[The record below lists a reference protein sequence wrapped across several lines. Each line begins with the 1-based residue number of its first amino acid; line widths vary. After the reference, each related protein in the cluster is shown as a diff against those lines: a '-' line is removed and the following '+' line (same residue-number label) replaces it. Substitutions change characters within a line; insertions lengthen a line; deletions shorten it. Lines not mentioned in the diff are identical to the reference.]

1 MAALRIGSR
10 VAEGRSVSLD
20 IAARARWAK
29 PVFAISAL
37 ALVLTGCGLFRYE
50 TRAPWRGEA
59 EAACLASKQVKP
71 GVHIVP
77 ASSLDGPG
85 ACGMDYP
92 FRVTAFADGA
102 VALDQRQTF
111 ACPMIPRADAWIDEV
126 VQPAAEMVFGQPVV
140 EMRAGSYAC
149 RGQNN
154 QSGAR
159 LSEHSFGNALDIM
172 AFRLADG
179 RLITV
184 AQGWKGAPLEQ
195 EFLREVF
202 LGACRHFT
210 TVLGPGSDAF
220 HYDHLHMDL
229 ARHDPAGT
237 RRICKPVLKFTSRLD
252 VAGGGFAP
260 AATRPVQTT
269 GPLPP
274 VQPAPAPG
282 WTARPL
288 PAPVTT
294 APQPLRPQPLRP
306 YSNTLPRP
314 PGEIGVLTGSGLY

>member
-10 VAEGRSVSLD
+10 VEDKRGVSPG
-20 IAARARWAK
+20 ARARLHWLK
-29 PVFAISAL
+29 PAFAVSTL

-71 GVHIVP
+71 GVHIVQ

-92 FRVTAFADGA
+92 FRVTAFAEGT
-102 VALDQRQTF
+102 VALDNRQTL
-111 ACPMIPRADAWIDEV
+111 ACPMIPRTEAWIDEV
-126 VQPAAEMVFGQPVV
+126 VQPAAQMVFGQPVV
-140 EMRAGSYAC
+140 EMRAGSYSC

-159 LSEHSFGNALDIM
+159 LSEHAFGNALDIM

-179 RLITV
+179 RTITI
-184 AQGWKGAPLEQ
+184 AQGWKGSPQEQ

-202 LGACRHFT
+202 VGACRHFT

-237 RRICKPVLKFTSRLD
+237 RRICKPVLKYTSRLD
-252 VAGGGFAP
+252 MAGA
-260 AATRPVQTT
+260 AATPPALRPPMAT
-269 GPLPP
+269 PLPP
-274 VQPAPAPG
+274 MQSAPASG
-282 WTARPL
+282 WSARPL
-288 PAPVTT
+288 PAPSPAVAT
-294 APQPLRPQPLRP
+294 PQPLRAPVA
-306 YSNTLPRP
+306 TLPRP